1 MPCFAHSTLLSVML
15 MGMRTTAPQT
25 AMGKS
30 IFKLGGE
37 MGAVRDECR
46 AATPDIKKGI
56 VLSGRPC
63 DPSALGMTS
72 EAVRLLRHF
81 LDQNC

>member
-1 MPCFAHSTLLSVML
+1 ML

-46 AATPDIKKGI
+46 AATPDIK
-56 VLSGRPC
+56 
-63 DPSALGMTS
+63 
-72 EAVRLLRHF
+72 
-81 LDQNC
+81 